1 MGDFLKINLI
11 TGTNI
16 ISKICSLIVNTPLFV
31 ANLLNKPFGSYKF
44 ELKSFNFKFNY
55 GPLEYFKRKLLSY

>member
-16 ISKICSLIVNTPLFV
+16 ISKICSLIVNTPMFV
-31 ANLLNKPFGSYKF
+31 ANLLNKPFGSF
-44 ELKSFNFKFNY
+44 
-55 GPLEYFKRKLLSY
+55 